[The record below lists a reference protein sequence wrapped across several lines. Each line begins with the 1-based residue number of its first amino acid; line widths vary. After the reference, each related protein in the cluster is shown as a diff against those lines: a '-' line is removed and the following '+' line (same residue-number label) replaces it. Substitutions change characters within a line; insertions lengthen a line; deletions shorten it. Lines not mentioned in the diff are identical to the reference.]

1 MNFQLNE
8 AIEILERTPKSL
20 YHLLNGLSEDWL
32 VCNEGEGTWN
42 IKEVVGHLIE
52 GEKND
57 WISRLEIILQHGEK
71 KPFPPFDRFAHLN
84 QPTEVGLTEKLKE
97 FQMIRE
103 ENIIKLK
110 KLVDETV
117 NLELTGT
124 HPAFGQVKLRE
135 LLSTW
140 VVHDL
145 THLSQIARIM
155 ANRYR
160 ADVGPWIEYLSVLK
174 K

>member
-1 MNFQLNE
+1 MRN
-8 AIEILERTPKSL
+8 T
-20 YHLLNGLSEDWL
+20 
-32 VCNEGEGTWN
+32 
-42 IKEVVGHLIE
+42 
-52 GEKND
+52 D

-84 QPTEVGLTEKLKE
+84 QSTEVGITEKLKE

-103 ENIIKLK
+103 QNIVKLK
-110 KLVDETV
+110 KLVNENV

-124 HPAFGQVKLRE
+124 HPAFRQVKLRE

-160 ADVGPWIEYLSVLK
+160 GDVGPWIEYLGVLK